1 MRVTERM
8 MMDNAI
14 QNMAMNK
21 ERLHVLQNKVASGKE
36 FEYASEAPGRAS
48 LSMNVRGT
56 LEINES
62 YYTTA
67 KTSHDWVTATENA
80 FGQMIDAAGKAVVLA
95 EKGVNDT
102 YGPQERQ
109 QMAIEMDALLKSA
122 IEIGNSTH
130 MGQFIF
136 GGHQIQDKPFSTSM
150 VDTDA
155 DGVLE
160 EVINFNGDAGEMR
173 RDVSPGYTF
182 TINTNG
188 ESAFRGFMEALVT
201 ARDALNAND
210 NTAIQDALGDLQG
223 AYDQIN
229 QFRATNAARQRQ
241 LETTMTNLEKT
252 KLQLNA
258 VLNKNEDADM
268 IEAISLMR
276 NQESVF
282 QTVLEVGQRAIS
294 AMNLFEVLR

>member
-14 QNMAMNK
+14 RNMAKNK
-21 ERLHVLQNKVASGKE
+21 ERLHVLQNRVATGKE
-36 FEYASEAPGRAS
+36 FEYASDAPGKAS
-48 LSMNVRGT
+48 LSMNVRTT
-56 LEINES
+56 LDINES

-67 KTSHDWVTATENA
+67 KTSHEWVTATENA
-80 FGQMIDAAGKAVVLA
+80 FGQMIDVADKAVFLVT
-95 EKGVNDT
+95 KGVNDT
-102 YGPQERQ
+102 YGPQERR
-109 QMAIEMDALLKSA
+109 QMAIELDGLLKSA
-122 IEIGNSTH
+122 IEIANSSH

-136 GGHQIQDKPFSTSM
+136 GGHQIQDKPFSTSL
-150 VDTDA
+150 VDSDG
-155 DGVLE
+155 DGVME
-160 EVINFNGDAGEMR
+160 EVVQYAGDGGEMR

-188 ESAFRGFMEALVT
+188 DDAFRGFMETMIA
-201 ARDALNAND
+201 ARDALNEND
-210 NTAIQDALGDLQG
+210 PTNLQNALGDLQK

-229 QFRATNAARQRQ
+229 QHRATNAARQRQ
-241 LETTMTNLEKT
+241 LESTMSNLEKT
-252 KLQLNA
+252 KLELNA